1 MADIK
6 HKQGQHLSDS
16 LYNHQREAI
25 SFAISNDGNCAL
37 FHDPGLG
44 KTRTCL
50 EIFNHLR
57 QKEPGL
63 RLLVVCPLSLV
74 NSAWGEDIKR
84 FTEFSYAPF
93 KEMTNSVPDIV
104 VINYEALISKRYL
117 SGVLKLIRQHE
128 FMCVLDESSRLKS
141 NKSKTT
147 ETLLAIAEMFKCRV
161 IASGTPMPNSELELW
176 AQVNFIQPAT
186 FHASFYAFRNT
197 YFHLERGGKVM
208 HTNGQRLTSADM
220 RGLLRS
226 GWHYAITKEN
236 RRRLMEEIQ
245 SFTHW
250 VKKEDALD
258 LPEKVDQIREVF
270 LNAKEQKAY
279 DEMEEYL
286 VTEIEGE
293 EITAQ
298 VALTKLMKLRQA
310 TSGFFYNKEGES
322 VEIGNSTKLKEL
334 EEILEELG
342 SQPVIIWVQFRHE
355 VEVLENL
362 LSEKYGAD
370 QVTTLYACTKDKDD
384 SINRFKTNQV
394 RYLIAH
400 PKSAAHGLTFVNCS
414 VMVFY
419 SLDYSFETHTQA
431 RDRIHRIGQKSSCLY
446 IYIMAQGTIDEALL
460 RVLQRKQSLQ
470 EAVYALVRD
479 AAKKQGR
486 PIHKE
491 KLSECVAV

>member
-1 MADIK
+1 MT
-6 HKQGQHLSDS
+6 G
-16 LYNHQREAI
+16 LYRHQREAI
-25 SFAISNDGNCAL
+25 DFARRNDGKCAL

-50 EIFNHLR
+50 ELFKHYRLAD
-57 QKEPGL
+57 PGL
-63 RLLVVCPLSLV
+63 RLLVICPLSLV

-84 FTEFSYAPF
+84 FTDFTYAPF
-93 KEMTNSVPDIV
+93 KEMKDAVPDIV
-104 VINYEALISKRYL
+104 IINYEALISKCYL
-117 SGVLKLIRQHE
+117 PGILKMIRNHH

-147 ETLLAIAEMFKCRV
+147 ETLLAIAERFKYRI

-176 AQVNFIQPAT
+176 GQVNFIQPST
-186 FHASFYAFRNT
+186 FHHSFYAFRNT
-197 YFHLERGGKVM
+197 YFHLERSGKVM

-220 RGLLRS
+220 RRFLS
-226 GWHYAITKEN
+226 TGWHYGITNDN
-236 RRRLMEEIQ
+236 RRMLMEEIRP
-245 SFTHW
+245 FTHW
-250 VKKEDALD
+250 VKKEEALD

-270 LNAKEQKAY
+270 LNAREQKAY

-298 VALTKLMKLRQA
+298 VALAKLMKLRQA
-310 TSGFFYNKEGES
+310 TSGFFYNREGDS
-322 VEIGNSTKLKEL
+322 IEIGNSTKLKEL

-342 SQPVIIWVQFRHE
+342 NQPVIIWVQFRHE
-355 VEVLENL
+355 VEAIEKFI
-362 LSEKYGAD
+362 SEKYGSDRVA
-370 QVTTLYACTKDKDD
+370 TLYAGTKDKEY
-384 SINRFKTNQV
+384 SINRFKNNQV

-419 SLDYSFETHTQA
+419 SLDYSFETHAQA
-431 RDRIHRIGQKSSCLY
+431 RDRIHRIGQRNSCLY
-446 IYIMAQGTIDEALL
+446 IYIMAQDTIDEVLL

-479 AAKKQGR
+479 AAKKHGHSV
-486 PIHKE
+486 HKK
-491 KLSECVAV
+491 KLSDCVAV

>member
-1 MADIK
+1 MEN
-6 HKQGQHLSDS
+6 S
-16 LYNHQREAI
+16 LYTHQREAI
-25 SFAISNDGNCAL
+25 DFAKRNDGRCAL

-50 EIFNHLR
+50 EVFRHYRLTD
-57 QKEPGL
+57 PGL

-84 FTEFSYAPF
+84 FTDFIYASF
-93 KEMTNSVPDIV
+93 KEMSSNVPDIV
-104 VINYEALISKRYL
+104 VINYEALISKRYIT
-117 SGVLKLIRQHE
+117 GILKLIRKHD

-147 ETLLAIAEMFKCRV
+147 ETLLAIAERFQYRL

-176 AQVNFIQPAT
+176 GQISFIQPEVL
-186 FHASFYAFRNT
+186 HPSFYAFRNT
-197 YFHLERGGKVM
+197 YFHLERSGKVM
-208 HTNGQRLTSADM
+208 HMNGQRLTSADM
-220 RGLLRS
+220 RGLMRS

-236 RRRLMEEIQ
+236 RRQLMEVIRP
-245 SFTHW
+245 FTHW
-250 VKKEDALD
+250 VRKEDALD

-270 LNAKEQKAY
+270 LNDKEQKAY

-310 TSGFFYNKEGES
+310 TSGFFYNKDGDS

-355 VEVLENL
+355 VEAIENL

-370 QVTTLYACTKDKDD
+370 QVTTLYAGTKDKDA
-384 SINRFKTNQV
+384 SINRFKNNQV

-431 RDRIHRIGQKSSCLY
+431 RDRIHRIGQKKSCLY
-446 IYIMAQGTIDEALL
+446 IYIMAQGTIDEVLL

-479 AAKKQGR
+479 AAKK
-486 PIHKE
+486 
-491 KLSECVAV
+491 

>member
-1 MADIK
+1 MDN
-6 HKQGQHLSDS
+6 S
-16 LYNHQREAI
+16 LYKHQIEAI
-25 SFAISNDGNCAL
+25 PFAIKNDANCAL

-50 EIFNHLR
+50 EVFRHYR
-57 QKEPGL
+57 RTEPSLG
-63 RLLVVCPLSLV
+63 LLVVCPLSLV

-84 FTEFSYAPF
+84 FTEFTYAPF
-93 KEMTNSVPDIV
+93 KEMTDAVPDIV
-104 VINYEALISKRYL
+104 VINYESLISKKYL
-117 SGVLKLIRQHE
+117 SGILKLIRQHE

-147 ETLLAIAEMFKCRV
+147 ETLLAIADRFKYRL

-176 AQVNFIQPAT
+176 AQVNFVQPST

-197 YFHLERGGKVM
+197 YFHLERSGKAM
-208 HTNGQRLTSADM
+208 HMNGQRLTSADM
-220 RGLLRS
+220 RRFLSS

-236 RRRLMEEIQ
+236 RRLLMEKIKP
-245 SFTHW
+245 FTHW
-250 VKKEDALD
+250 VRKEDALD
-258 LPEKVDQIREVF
+258 LPEKVDQMREVF
-270 LNAKEQKAY
+270 LNDKEQKAY

-298 VALTKLMKLRQA
+298 VALTKFMKLRQA
-310 TSGFFYNKEGES
+310 TSGFFYNKEGDS

-342 SQPVIIWVQFRHE
+342 TQPIIIWVQFRHE
-355 VEVLENL
+355 VEAIEKFIG
-362 LSEKYGAD
+362 EKYGAD
-370 QVTTLYACTKDKDD
+370 QVATLYAGTKDKDA
-384 SINRFKTNQV
+384 SINRFKNNQV

-400 PKSAAHGLTFVNCS
+400 PKSAAHGLTFVNCN

-431 RDRIHRIGQKSSCLY
+431 RDRIHRIGQKNSCLY

-460 RVLQRKQSLQ
+460 KVLQRKQSLQ

-486 PIHKE
+486 PVHKE
-491 KLSECVAV
+491 KLSGCVGL

>member
-1 MADIK
+1 MEN
-6 HKQGQHLSDS
+6 S
-16 LYNHQREAI
+16 LYTHQREAI
-25 SFAISNDGNCAL
+25 DLAKRNDGRCAL

-50 EIFNHLR
+50 EVFRHYRLTD
-57 QKEPGL
+57 PGL

-84 FTEFSYAPF
+84 FTEFTYAPF
-93 KEMTNSVPDIV
+93 KEMSGNVPDIV
-104 VINYEALISKRYL
+104 VINYEAFISKRYL
-117 SGVLKLIRQHE
+117 QGILKLIQRHD

-147 ETLLAIAEMFKCRV
+147 ETLLAIADRFKYRL
-161 IASGTPMPNSELELW
+161 IASGTPIPNSELELW
-176 AQVNFIQPAT
+176 AQVNFIQPST

-197 YFHLERGGKVM
+197 YFHLERSGKVM
-208 HTNGQRLTSADM
+208 HMNGQRLTSADM
-220 RGLLRS
+220 RRFLSS
-226 GWHYAITKEN
+226 GCHYAITKEN
-236 RRRLMEEIQ
+236 RRLLMEEIRP
-245 SFTHW
+245 FTHW
-250 VKKEDALD
+250 VRKEDALD

-270 LNAKEQKAY
+270 LNDKEQKAY

-310 TSGFFYNKEGES
+310 TSGFFYNKEGDS

-334 EEILEELG
+334 EEIMEELG

-355 VEVLENL
+355 VEVIEKFI
-362 LSEKYGAD
+362 SEKYGAD
-370 QVTTLYACTKDKDD
+370 HVATLYAGTKDKDD
-384 SINRFKTNQV
+384 SINRFKNNQV

-419 SLDYSFETHTQA
+419 SLDYSFETHAQA
-431 RDRIHRIGQKSSCLY
+431 RDRIHRIGQKKSCLY

-479 AAKKQGR
+479 AAKK
-486 PIHKE
+486 
-491 KLSECVAV
+491 